1 MQKKLLLNRIRELS
15 HPLQPQK
22 VGHRVHLDGIDN
34 IKCVTFDFYGTI
46 FISSAESIDLN
57 TNHEEDNNHLFKKAI
72 KACGLTIEKKEA
84 GEKGYKKYMQNFK
97 NYADNKKKQ
106 GITYP
111 EPDVRN
117 ILYDVLIQLKS
128 KGIIKGEVTREAA
141 ALCVLELELR
151 TNAVWPMPDL
161 YSQLKSLKKSGYR
174 LGIISNSQFYSPIS
188 FEALVGT
195 NIAGAGFTEK
205 LLKWSYRHGVKKPS
219 LDIYRL
225 FIDELPAYNLK
236 AEEVLYVGND
246 LFKDVIPAKKL
257 GMKTAL
263 FVGDR
268 RSIRHKKSDLIRKQ
282 MPDIII
288 DELSQIE
295 ECVT

>member
-1 MQKKLLLNRIRELS
+1 STHPYTRLS
-15 HPLQPQK
+15 MSGAP
-22 VGHRVHLDGIDN
+22 
-34 IKCVTFDFYGTI
+34 
-46 FISSAESIDLN
+46 SSSEICTLSLHD
-57 TNHEEDNNHLFKKAI
+57 
-72 KACGLTIEKKEA
+72 
-84 GEKGYKKYMQNFK
+84 
-97 NYADNKKKQ
+97 
-106 GITYP
+106 
-111 EPDVRN
+111 
-117 ILYDVLIQLKS
+117 
-128 KGIIKGEVTREAA
+128 
-141 ALCVLELELR
+141 AL
-151 TNAVWPMPDL
+151 
-161 YSQLKSLKKSGYR
+161 
-174 LGIISNSQFYSPIS
+174 PI
-188 FEALVGT
+188 LVGT